1 VREISQQEQQL
12 TADAANLQRLQ
23 SAAGSTQG
31 QKAALD
37 AAAQLSALMN
47 SQLLQIRTL
56 LVSEQQALAAR
67 NGTVSNQEAMQQAA
81 TQKFFQANITT
92 ESASGWHP

>member
-1 VREISQQEQQL
+1 M
-12 TADAANLQRLQ
+12 QRP
-23 SAAGSTQG
+23 
-31 QKAALD
+31 
-37 AAAQLSALMN
+37 
-47 SQLLQIRTL
+47 I
-56 LVSEQQALAAR
+56 AAR